1 MALGRGRLTARNEVP
16 DMPQPM
22 IPLSLVCALLLGSA
36 LAIAQ
41 APGGTS
47 ADDPKAPDAQ
57 KSEDGPATATDTQGT
72 SKDPVPPATGRN
84 LAEQAGTT
92 EPSSKVKGMSQDE
105 NVFVNGVLAVA
116 GARSDVDTA
125 PAKFS
130 ARNAADDR
138 VPIAGYRT
146 RHLSDDQRREI
157 VGLLGKPD
165 EAKAGAGSAYAQIGA
180 EIPASLAFN
189 ALTPVSDEVSGR
201 FPELRGTAFV
211 RAGNKVL
218 LVDRDNSLVVGILD
232 N

>member
-1 MALGRGRLTARNEVP
+1 
-16 DMPQPM
+16 M
-22 IPLSLVCALLLGSA
+22 IPFSLACALLLGPA
-36 LAIAQ
+36 LALAQ
-41 APGGTS
+41 APAGTK
-47 ADDPKAPDAQ
+47 ADDQ
-57 KSEDGPATATDTQGT
+57 KEQKTEDGPAKATDAQGT

-92 EPSSKVKGMSQDE
+92 EPSSKVKGTSKDE

-146 RHLSDDQRREI
+146 HHLSDEQRREI
-157 VGLLGKPD
+157 VGLLGKPA
-165 EAKAGAGSAYAQIGA
+165 EAKAGAGSAYARIGA
-180 EIPASLAFN
+180 LVPAALALSV
-189 ALTPVSDEVSGR
+189 LTPVPADVAAR

-211 RAGNKVL
+211 RAGNKIL
-218 LVDRDNSLVVGILD
+218 LVDRDNSLVVGVLD
-232 N
+232 S